1 MFFLFLF
8 LPVLEHLALDQV
20 LSETPHEHGSIN
32 QSGHTRDFCNPG
44 TAFHRPISSQ
54 GHKRPMDRQLDAPD
68 FICHGLLPRSSRHKP
83 LDGWCLSRVPQISQT
98 WHSCWVDCIALLL
111 LHKLFEAQSVS
122 LGHSSPTFRQAA

>member
-83 LDGWCLSRVPQISQT
+83 LDGWCLSRVTQISQT
-98 WHSCWVDCIALLL
+98 
-111 LHKLFEAQSVS
+111 
-122 LGHSSPTFRQAA
+122 